1 MGVFDYPRTG
11 LPVRSVLPVAA
22 FYVLHD
28 PAGGPEIL
36 GGYAVSSSHERPRA
50 AITRWFRSDR
60 RVTIV
65 TTGLAAF
72 ATALLGLAVPS
83 PAQAAPAN
91 AWSATTVCV
100 ESHVG
105 SEWGVRSALGTW
117 NEIDGGPTFVL
128 EDSCT
133 DYDAIVTVS
142 YLNANNRYTGW
153 TKWYWD
159 ETGHIVH
166 ADVTVN
172 PQRIK
177 AFASQDR
184 SCQRQHTM
192 THEFGHALGL
202 RHYTH
207 SRAGSVMSY
216 LGWDRLCGGL
226 TAHDRAHFARLY
238 PAQTVQKPPV

>member
-1 MGVFDYPRTG
+1 MSNNNEQPRT
-11 LPVRSVLPVAA
+11 VV
-22 FYVLHD
+22 
-28 PAGGPEIL
+28 GG
-36 GGYAVSSSHERPRA
+36 RA
-50 AITRWFRSDR
+50 AIDPRITRRSR
-60 RVTIV
+60 SGRLITIV
-65 TTGLAAF
+65 ATGLAAF
-72 ATALLGLAVPS
+72 AVALLGLAMPS
-83 PAQAAPAN
+83 PAQAAPAH

-100 ESHVG
+100 ESRVG
-105 SEWGVRSALGTW
+105 SEWGVRSALRSW
-117 NEIDGGPTFVL
+117 NELDNGPTFVL
-128 EDSCT
+128 EDSCA
-133 DYDAIVTVS
+133 DHDATVTVT

-159 ETGHIVH
+159 ESGHIVH

-177 AFASQDR
+177 AFAAQDR

-216 LGWDRLCGGL
+216 LAWERLCGGL
-226 TAHDRAHFARLY
+226 SAHDQADFAHLY
-238 PAQTVQKPPV
+238 PAAQAVPEPAV

>member
-1 MGVFDYPRTG
+1 M
-11 LPVRSVLPVAA
+11 
-22 FYVLHD
+22 
-28 PAGGPEIL
+28 
-36 GGYAVSSSHERPRA
+36 SSIHERPRA

-60 RVTIV
+60 LSTIV
-65 TTGLAAF
+65 ATGIAAF
-72 ATALLGLAVPS
+72 AVGLLSLAVPA
-83 PAQAAPAN
+83 PAQAAPTHT
-91 AWSATTVCV
+91 WSATTVCV

-105 SEWGVRSALGTW
+105 SEWGVRSAIRTW
-117 NEIDGGPTFVL
+117 NELDGGPTFVL

-133 DYDAIVTVS
+133 DYDGSVTVS

-177 AFASQDR
+177 AFASEDR
-184 SCQRQHTM
+184 SCQRQHTT
-192 THEFGHALGL
+192 THEFGHVLGL
-202 RHYTH
+202 RHHTH
-207 SRAGSVMSY
+207 SHAGSVMSY

-226 TAHDRAHFARLY
+226 TAHDRADFTHLY
-238 PAQTVQKPPV
+238 PATETVQQPVV